1 MIKRKLTPRMKR
13 ALCIL
18 DRMLWTEWPWDMHN
32 IHLSTLNALCRRGLV
47 KRMDYEVCGQWR
59 VYFKLVE
66 QTHG

>member
-1 MIKRKLTPRMKR
+1 
-13 ALCIL
+13 
-18 DRMLWTEWPWDMHN
+18 LWTEWPWDMHN